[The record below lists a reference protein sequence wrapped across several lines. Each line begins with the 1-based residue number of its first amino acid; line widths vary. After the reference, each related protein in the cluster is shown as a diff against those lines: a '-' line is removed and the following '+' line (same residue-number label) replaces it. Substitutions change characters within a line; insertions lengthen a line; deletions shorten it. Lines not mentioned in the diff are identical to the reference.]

1 MRQVKTISA
10 HWNAT
15 LLCYEVAIELANGN
29 HVCHRYKADNM
40 QNLIDFISHEI
51 HKLETMN

>member
-1 MRQVKTISA
+1 MNRVKTISA
-10 HWNAT
+10 HWNVT

-29 HVCHRYKADNM
+29 HVCRRYKTDNM

>member
-1 MRQVKTISA
+1 MNRVKTISA
-10 HWNAT
+10 HWNVT

-29 HVCHRYKADNM
+29 HVCRRYKTDNM
-40 QNLIDFISHEI
+40 QNLIDFILHEI